1 MERSNVCESRSI
13 LQKFKQVLA
22 LDEKETGSLTFV
34 HQFKDKSGTNIVTRL
49 ENVLI
54 NRGIETQ
61 SLQPYLNRSQM
72 TQIFLHATEQSSL
85 GYKKLFIVTADVNVI
100 FIVLYLYWNLDISEV

>member
-1 MERSNVCESRSI
+1 MERSNVCESHSI

-22 LDEKETGSLTFV
+22 LDEKKTGSLTFV
-34 HQFKDKSGTNIVTRL
+34 HQFKDKSGTHIVTRL

-54 NRGIETQ
+54 NRGIETK

-72 TQIFLHATEQSSL
+72 TQISLHATEQSSL
-85 GYKKLFIVTADVNVI
+85 GYKKLFIVAADVNVI
-100 FIVLYLYWNLDISEV
+100 FIVLYLY